1 MADTNEKKIV
11 KEEQEEV
18 EESPD
23 IHFEPVIKLEVVE
36 VKTMEEDEDVLYK
49 TRARLFR
56 YDKQLKEWKERGTGD
71 VKFLLHKQTKKIR
84 LLMRRDKTFKICA
97 NHLVSSDMNL
107 SPNIGSDRSWVYN
120 VTADVSDGE
129 PKAETLAIRFANAE
143 NAQIFKEKFE
153 QAKDINSGKVSPP
166 EKKDEEEE
174 KKEEKKPVKE
184 EEKKE
189 ETTAEKA

>member
-11 KEEQEEV
+11 KEEQDEV

-23 IHFEPVIKLEVVE
+23 IHFEPVVKLEIVNI
-36 VKTMEEDEDVLYK
+36 KTMEEDEDVIYK
-49 TRARLFR
+49 TRAKLFR

-71 VKFLLHKQTKKIR
+71 VKFLMHKDTKKIR
-84 LLMRRDKTFKICA
+84 ILMRRDKTLKICA
-97 NHLVSSDMNL
+97 NHLVSSDMSL

-120 VTADVSDGE
+120 VAADVSDGE

-153 QAKDINSGKVSPP
+153 KARDINAGKLSPS
-166 EKKDEEEE
+166 ELQVAEAEED
-174 KKEEKKPVKE
+174 KAPKEEKKAAKE
-184 EEKKE
+184 T
-189 ETTAEKA
+189 ETAAEKA